1 VGAGRV
7 ATALGVLWAR
17 AGHRIVAAS
26 GREPSRERVSKYLP
40 GTGFDHDPVRVAH
53 RADTVVL
60 GVRDDLIETI
70 CDRVASGG
78 GLQAG
83 ARVLHLSGSAPLTV
97 LDAAREA
104 GADVLSLHPLLSFPD
119 VSTGIERLPGSGIAV
134 TAEMADVEVFG
145 QDLARDAGARPFVLP
160 DVVKPLYHAGAVF
173 AANYLVAVEALAE
186 QILTAAGVAGASSL
200 LEPLARSAFDRTFAL
215 GPEAALTGP
224 AARGDTGTI
233 ERNLR
238 ALADAAPGAVASY
251 VALADAVTAIAL
263 DAGRIDADQHARVR
277 EALDP
282 WR

>member
-26 GREPSRERVSKYLP
+26 GREPSRERASKYLP
-40 GTGFDHDPVRVAH
+40 GTGFQPDPARAAAA
-53 RADTVVL
+53 ADTVVL

-70 CDRVASGG
+70 CGRVASGG
-78 GLQAG
+78 GLRPG
-83 ARVLHLSGSAPLTV
+83 ARVLHLSGSVPLTA
-97 LDAAREA
+97 LGPAREA

-134 TAEMADVEVFG
+134 TADAPEVESFG
-145 QDLARDAGARPFVLP
+145 QEMARDAGARPFALP
-160 DVVKPLYHAGAVF
+160 DIVKPLYHAGAVF

-186 QILTAAGVAGASSL
+186 QILIAAGVAGASSL

-215 GPEAALTGP
+215 GPAAALTGP

-238 ALADAAPGAVASY
+238 ALAEAVPGAVASY
-251 VALADAVTAIAL
+251 VALAEAVTAIAL
-263 DAGRIDADQHARVR
+263 NAGRIDADQHARVR
-277 EALDP
+277 EALDQ